1 MPHADSAH
9 VPAASALPSAGLECV
24 PRLSDRK
31 AAPDRASVVRA
42 ASCPFAA
49 QSGPVRVAS
58 FPRRQNAGWRHKV
71 PGVTGV
77 ARSAEVETRPDARSP
92 WLPFWGTWP
101 RWIQNREE
109 KKTHPPPQA
118 FWPCGERDWPLL
130 HRAYGGKGGSI
141 FLFFVCQDWLS
152 SQNLPHGSQLL
163 SACWK
168 KMSLA
173 FQQALQG
180 AKGNRRKSDITHAL

>member
-1 MPHADSAH
+1 MPNGMASLATGEILSRTLQTWGVAEFCLQAMPHADSAH

-58 FPRRQNAGWRHKV
+58 FPRRQSVEWRH
-71 PGVTGV
+71 
-77 ARSAEVETRPDARSP
+77 EVQPKAAALRFAGAGARPDARSP
-92 WLPFWGTWP
+92 WPLFWGTWP

-109 KKTHPPPQA
+109 KKTHPRRRRSGHA
-118 FWPCGERDWPLL
+118 ANGTGCCFTGRMGERGE
-130 HRAYGGKGGSI
+130 YFS
-141 FLFFVCQDWLS
+141 LF
-152 SQNLPHGSQLL
+152 
-163 SACWK
+163 
-168 KMSLA
+168 
-173 FQQALQG
+173 
-180 AKGNRRKSDITHAL
+180 AKIG

>member
-1 MPHADSAH
+1 MARGFGNAGAARCRTAWHRWRRVEILPRTLQTWGVAEFCLQAMPHADSVH
-9 VPAASALPSAGLECV
+9 VPPASALPAARPECAFVLSV
-24 PRLSDRK
+24 PQT
-31 AAPDRASVVRA
+31 APDRASVVRA

-58 FPRRQNAGWRHKV
+58 FPRRQNAGWRRVVQPKAAALRFA
-71 PGVTGV
+71 GAG
-77 ARSAEVETRPDARSP
+77 ARPDARSP
-92 WLPFWGTWP
+92 WPLFWGTWP

-141 FLFFVCQDWLS
+141 FLFFVC
-152 SQNLPHGSQLL
+152 
-163 SACWK
+163 
-168 KMSLA
+168 
-173 FQQALQG
+173 
-180 AKGNRRKSDITHAL
+180 